1 MCPGLRNDLHILSHL
16 FLMEPFKRRAINIIA
31 DEESWGFLYGSP
43 LIHMASPG
51 KYQILIQTQAVVRMC
66 VCLSIL
72 PTAALSE
79 AVSD

>member
-16 FLMEPFKRRAINIIA
+16 LLMEPFKRWATNIIA
-31 DEESWGFLYGSP
+31 DEESWGFLYVNP
-43 LIHMASPG
+43 LIHMSSPG
-51 KYQILIQTQAVVRMC
+51 KYQILIQTQDVVRVC
-66 VCLSIL
+66 ACLSIL